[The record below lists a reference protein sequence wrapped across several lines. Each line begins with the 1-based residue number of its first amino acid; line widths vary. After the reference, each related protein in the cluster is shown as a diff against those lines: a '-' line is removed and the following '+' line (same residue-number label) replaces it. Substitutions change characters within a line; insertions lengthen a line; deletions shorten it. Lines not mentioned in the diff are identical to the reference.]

1 MNEMV
6 RQDYVDITPRDAGGK
21 GAAGNTQVVFQ
32 EDEKS
37 NIENNPSNLTKEG
50 IQKKIDLWSSSS
62 NAQLKTLYAVMAKQC
77 KTIAASG
84 TTQDGRIIY
93 SRDNAGLPKWLE
105 EIKFEK
111 VKEKKKG
118 D

>member
-1 MNEMV
+1 MK
-6 RQDYVDITPRDAGGK
+6 QDFVDITPKDAGGK
-21 GAAGNTQVVFQ
+21 GAAGNMQVVFQ

-50 IQKKIDLWSSSS
+50 IQKKIDLWSSSNNS
-62 NAQLKTLYAVMAKQC
+62 QLKALYNVMSKQC
-77 KTIAASG
+77 KNIAASG
-84 TTQDGRIIY
+84 ITEDGRRIY
-93 SRDNAGLPKWLE
+93 SRDNAGNPRWLE
-105 EIKFEK
+105 EVNLNK